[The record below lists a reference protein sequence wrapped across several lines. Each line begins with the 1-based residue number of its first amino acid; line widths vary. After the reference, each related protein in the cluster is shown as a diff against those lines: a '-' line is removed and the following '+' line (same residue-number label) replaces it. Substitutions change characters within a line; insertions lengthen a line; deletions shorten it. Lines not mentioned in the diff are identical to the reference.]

1 MESGGRSSSL
11 GDLSGIS
18 WTARAEP
25 GNFRSLV
32 DVRPSTEHQLED
44 ILDQGSPIGSASG
57 DQALLD
63 EDSDEHEDT
72 DSTHAATADM
82 VTPMTVDMDN
92 TETQQGIT
100 QDPLYHQ
107 CKDARRSTFMDRLVS
122 VAADNSFGSS
132 VYSQSP
138 PVGDLTD
145 HDGYGKTFHGSR
157 FKQGQVTVNQSVS
170 FSFDPSSLLCVTCES
185 GHTIIENKP
194 VTVFFSDQNF
204 IANLEGKNGSCL
216 IIVRMENA
224 SLSELFELSKELF
237 ANVKFPEGSAF
248 MYGSASYLSRAG
260 CGMYAADWTSIVTHA
275 EKVWYGVR
283 VCPLIPLILTS
294 CPGSLARELSEFAA
308 WLSIVSEGNPLG
320 LQATWGAVVS
330 ATEKLSVGGTALP
343 TMDAYKVAVPKH
355 WMRRPC
361 SEA

>member
-1 MESGGRSSSL
+1 VVPCCTVCTFSFSNAFFFL
-11 GDLSGIS
+11 
-18 WTARAEP
+18 
-25 GNFRSLV
+25 
-32 DVRPSTEHQLED
+32 LEN
-44 ILDQGSPIGSASG
+44 IFP
-57 DQALLD
+57 
-63 EDSDEHEDT
+63 EC
-72 DSTHAATADM
+72 
-82 VTPMTVDMDN
+82 P
-92 TETQQGIT
+92 
-100 QDPLYHQ
+100 DPL
-107 CKDARRSTFMDRLVS
+107 
-122 VAADNSFGSS
+122 
-132 VYSQSP
+132 
-138 PVGDLTD
+138 
-145 HDGYGKTFHGSR
+145 R

-185 GHTIIENKP
+185 GHTIIDNKP

-204 IANLEGKNGSCL
+204 IANLEGKNGYCL
-216 IIVRMENA
+216 IIVKMEDA

-283 VCPLIPLILTS
+283 VCPLILLILTS

-308 WLSIVSEGNPLG
+308 WLSIVYEGNPLG

-343 TMDAYKVAVPKH
+343 TMDAYKVAVPKTLDETS
-355 WMRRPC
+355 MLSSMTFCSMSSRPVTLMGLPKDTLDELIGSLLDTVHRYFQTC
-361 SEA
+361 DSPENYLVRGPSFNG